1 MNFGTEAEKFG
12 YALGMSVGTSLAQ
25 QQITN
30 IVSDAF
36 ITGFEHANLGKETQ
50 LSLNEANAL
59 INAYVQNLR
68 AEKGNQNLKEGIH
81 FLNENK
87 AKPGI
92 VEMPSGLQYRVVKPG
107 TGNMPKATDT
117 VSVHYRGTLINGTEF
132 DSSYSRNQPAQ
143 FPVNGVIKGWTEALQ
158 LMNSGSIW
166 ELFIPAHLAYGT
178 NAPGGI
184 IEANMT
190 LLFTVEL
197 LEII

>member
-12 YALGMSVGTSLAQ
+12 YALGMNVGASLAQ

-30 IVSDAF
+30 IVSEAF
-36 ITGFEHANLGKETQ
+36 IAGFEHANLGKETQ
-50 LSLNEANAL
+50 LSVNEANAV
-59 INAYVQNLR
+59 INAYVQNVR
-68 AEKGNQNLKEGIH
+68 AEKANQNIKEGTD

-87 AKPGI
+87 TKPGI
-92 VEMPSGLQYRVVKPG
+92 IELPSGLQYRVVKAG

-158 LMNSGSIW
+158 LMNPGSVW
-166 ELFIPAHLAYGT
+166 ELFIPANLAYGT

>member
-117 VSVHYRGTLINGTEF
+117 VSVHYRG
-132 DSSYSRNQPAQ
+132 Q